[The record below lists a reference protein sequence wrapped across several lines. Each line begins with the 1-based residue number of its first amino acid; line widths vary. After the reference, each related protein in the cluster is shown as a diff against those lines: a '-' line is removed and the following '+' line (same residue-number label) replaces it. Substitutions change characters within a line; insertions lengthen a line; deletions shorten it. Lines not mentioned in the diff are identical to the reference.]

1 MRVQSIALYF
11 RLAMQGCHLFRRRPC
26 PDSRGLSP
34 EICGS
39 LFRSGAVRLVLL
51 LSMVGLSGCHI
62 TWPFDR
68 PASFLD
74 SAQFMDTW
82 KTYLHCRSSVE
93 PEEIRADLQQ
103 LNRVAQ
109 AVSMPNHPSVLLLP
123 AAVRTLIATLPSR
136 LAVDPHAMSAACAL
150 HGGDVAQ
157 AAGLPGLSVALLT
170 AVVAAQQSAA
180 NAYYAVEVHQRLKG
194 MEYEIPVRERVS
206 ELVGRG
212 VSR

>member
-1 MRVQSIALYF
+1 MRVQPIALYV
-11 RLAMQGCHLFRRRPC
+11 RLVIHGRHLFRGQPC
-26 PDSRGLSP
+26 RDSRGLSP

-39 LFRSGAVRLVLL
+39 TLRAGAVRLVLL
-51 LSMVGLSGCHI
+51 LSLVGLSGCHI

-68 PASFLD
+68 PAFFLD
-74 SAQFMDTW
+74 SAQFIDTW

-109 AVSMPNHPSVLLLP
+109 AVSMPNHPSVLALP

-157 AAGLPGLSVALLT
+157 AAGQPGLSVALLT
-170 AVVAAQQSAA
+170 AVAAAKQGAA
-180 NAYYAVEVHQRLKG
+180 NDYYVVEVHQRLKG
-194 MEYEIPVRERVS
+194 MEYEIPVPERVS
-206 ELVGRG
+206 EPVGMG